1 MPGKNAIEKYLNAV
15 KLLVKQMDSK
25 QIEPIVNRLQSC
37 IQSGNKI
44 LICGNGG
51 SAADASHFAG
61 ELVCRFR
68 KTRKALP
75 AIALTVDTAV
85 LTAVGNDFSFDRI
98 FSRQIEAIGK
108 TGDVLIAISTSGKS
122 KNVIEAAKTATAY
135 GLSVI
140 SLTSSLPENPDWAD
154 ICWSS
159 NTTETS
165 HTQEQMLIV
174 IHAICLALEDAFAEE
189 K

>member
-1 MPGKNAIEKYLNAV
+1 MPEKNVIENYLNSA
-15 KLLVKQMDSK
+15 KLVVSQLDCEQLE
-25 QIEPIVNRLQSC
+25 QITSRLQTC
-37 IQSGNKI
+37 IQDGNKI

-75 AIALTVDTAV
+75 AIALTVDSAL
-85 LTAVGNDFSFDRI
+85 LTAIGNDFSFDGI
-98 FSRQIEAIGK
+98 FSRQIEAIGNR
-108 TGDVLIAISTSGKS
+108 GDVLIAITTSGKS
-122 KNVIEAAKTATAY
+122 RNIIEAAKTATAS

-140 SLTSSLPENPDWAD
+140 SLTSSLPEKPYWAD
-154 ICWSS
+154 ISWLS
-159 NTTETS
+159 NSTETS

-174 IHAICLALEDAFAEE
+174 IHAICLALEETLAEE